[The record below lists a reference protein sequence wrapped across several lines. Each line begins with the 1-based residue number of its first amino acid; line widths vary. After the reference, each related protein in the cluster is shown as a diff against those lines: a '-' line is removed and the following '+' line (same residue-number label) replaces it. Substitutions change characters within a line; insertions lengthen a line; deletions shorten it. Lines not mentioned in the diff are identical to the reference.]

1 MLMQKRSV
9 RGGNDGRQFYAP
21 SLDMRFDIG
30 HDRACFSMT
39 PAAFEPTR
47 RFMKRL
53 APPEQ
58 NQNRQGHDHERN
70 APALGTERND
80 EKTNEGRRD
89 KAEREEPCQS
99 ACETAAVLVAHE
111 LDEERGNDPTFGTP
125 AHPGQGAQYE

>member
-1 MLMQKRSV
+1 MQKRGT
-9 RGGNDGRQFYAP
+9 RGGNHRGKFYAP
-21 SLDMRFDIG
+21 SLDLRFDIG
-30 HDRACFSMT
+30 NNRACFSMT

-80 EKTNEGRRD
+80 EKTNECRRD
-89 KAEREEPCQS
+89 KAEREESCQS
-99 ACETAAVLVAHE
+99 ACETAAGLVAHE
-111 LDEERGNDPTFGTP
+111 LDEERGNDRTFGTHADP
-125 AHPGQGAQYE
+125 RQG